1 MSISNMFDSEMSDRD
16 RDNLNF
22 LLSSSNEV
30 LRDWMSVTDQDDIDY
45 AFDLLTRAK
54 LMMID
59 QAVEFSDL
67 REANNLLSGIM
78 KNPKS

>member
-1 MSISNMFDSEMSDRD
+1 MFDSEMSDRD

>member
-1 MSISNMFDSEMSDRD
+1 MFDSEMSDRD

-30 LRDWMSVTDQDDIDY
+30 LRDWISVMDQDDIDY
-45 AFDLLTRAK
+45 AFDILNRAK